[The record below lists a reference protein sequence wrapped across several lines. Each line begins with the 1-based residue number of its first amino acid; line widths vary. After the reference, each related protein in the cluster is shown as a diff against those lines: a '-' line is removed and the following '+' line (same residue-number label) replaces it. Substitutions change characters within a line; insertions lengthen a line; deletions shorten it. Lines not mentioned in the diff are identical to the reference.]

1 MMDWI
6 ALLELGVRHAAPILL
21 IAMGCLLAQKVSIF
35 NLALE
40 GFTLFACFFA
50 VVGAYM
56 FKNVWMGVL
65 CGILAGVLTSII
77 YSVFI
82 LQLQV
87 NPVICALSINT
98 LVTGLTRYLLKP
110 IFNTS
115 GRFVMPS
122 ALALP
127 TIHIGLLDGFAAGE
141 VLNDKSSLVYL
152 SLLLPFIL
160 YFVLFHTE
168 FGLNMRITGLN
179 EEAALAAGVNTKKV
193 KYTALLLNGA
203 LCGLAGAELALSV
216 YMFNVGM
223 TNGRGFTA
231 LAAVTLGGAHP
242 LVALG
247 TCMLFGISES
257 LSIQLSTSGF
267 SAYLL
272 GAIPYAMALTAAL
285 LPGIIRLVS
294 NNMKK
299 RNAERQAVE
308 FYDN

>member
-1 MMDWI
+1 M
-6 ALLELGVRHAAPILL
+6 
-21 IAMGCLLAQKVSIF
+21 
-35 NLALE
+35 
-40 GFTLFACFFA
+40 LFR
-50 VVGAYM
+50 
-56 FKNVWMGVL
+56 
-65 CGILAGVLTSII
+65 S
-77 YSVFI
+77 
-82 LQLQV
+82 
-87 NPVICALSINT
+87 
-98 LVTGLTRYLLKP
+98 VTGLTRYLLKP

-216 YMFNVGM
+216 YMFNK
-223 TNGRGFTA
+223 
-231 LAAVTLGGAHP
+231 
-242 LVALG
+242 
-247 TCMLFGISES
+247 E
-257 LSIQLSTSGF
+257 
-267 SAYLL
+267 
-272 GAIPYAMALTAAL
+272 
-285 LPGIIRLVS
+285 
-294 NNMKK
+294 
-299 RNAERQAVE
+299 
-308 FYDN
+308 